1 MSVVKYIWTS
11 RKNSISLTFNKKK
24 KPLGLGQYAVTKL
37 CQIYFSQ
44 LFYQKTNIM
53 TVSLHPGVV
62 NTEIIIK
69 IANKF
74 ILLKLLIFLLYPF
87 LWFMMKTPKM
97 GAQTSLY
104 CCLEDNLKLV
114 GGGYYVDCKIG

>member
-1 MSVVKYIWTS
+1 
-11 RKNSISLTFNKKK
+11 
-24 KPLGLGQYAVTKL
+24 
-37 CQIYFSQ
+37 
-44 LFYQKTNIM
+44 M

-62 NTEIIIK
+62 NTEIILK

-74 ILLKLLIFLLYPF
+74 ILLKLLIYLLYPF

-114 GGGYYVDCKIG
+114 GGGYYVDCKIGQVSEIGGILNEAQKVWDYSEEQIKKK